1 MFFRLHALRMF
12 LRIDSV
18 LLICFKKMRMTIV
31 EASLQHH
38 ATRSLPIHGIT
49 IATGDS
55 SFTSLLSFITVSVAT
70 SPLSLMESRY
80 CCCNRARS
88 ER

>member
-1 MFFRLHALRMF
+1 MFKCLHALRMF

-18 LLICFKKMRMTIV
+18 SLICFKKNIRMMIV

-55 SFTSLLSFITVSVAT
+55 SFTSLLSFTTVAT
-70 SPLSLMESRY
+70 ATGPLSLMESRY
-80 CCCNRARS
+80 CRCQ
-88 ER
+88 E